1 MKMEGSM
8 SVRFKR
14 IKGKLIIFM
23 LFVMIA
29 YSLAGC
35 VKNQTDSPETGD
47 KKQEEALDNTQ
58 PKSPEEGKSDDSEN
72 LENNTAMGRYVETTV
87 DLSEY
92 CLNTLDFKKLSDGNI
107 VIGDSYNGKIV
118 SKDNGTIWEMQKEEW
133 FTDLKEKGGY
143 IMSIAFGAD
152 GTTGVLYVSHENQE
166 KTGEENQEDD
176 GLHTVGLIVKPD
188 KTQIPFNIPL
198 TEDEDFMRKI
208 WIADSGRVFVTTLK
222 ETIYEVKEDGSSEK
236 FLKVDGRP
244 ELINFQSNIMII
256 DGNFFEGLALYD
268 MEKKEY
274 VEDEVLNVFMN
285 ENYKDRSYD
294 TADCYEVYFFP
305 GEEGVIYIV
314 GSRGLHRHV
323 IGGSAVEQIVDGK
336 LSCLSNPSYLLKG
349 MSMLPDNEFLALFV
363 GGKLVRFTYDPNIPT
378 VPSEKLKVY
387 SLEENDT
394 LKQAITIYQSE
405 NPEVYLEYE
414 VGMSSESI
422 TRDDALKK
430 LNTRIMAGQGPDLLI
445 LDGMPVD
452 SYIEKGFLLD
462 ISGCLADMESKDKPF
477 ENIISAFKK
486 DGSVYV
492 IPCEIQIPLIEGK
505 EKYVSKA
512 DDLEGIADMME
523 EIRRDTPEAD
533 ILGICSEKGIMKLF
547 SMVSAP
553 EWKTEKGE
561 LDKEILRDF
570 LQQTK
575 RIYDAQMDGITQKAV
590 TDYESREQNLYA
602 YYGVKYEDSDYIL
615 MMNSLDI
622 VGEYSQVECG
632 TVNYRGDLTQ
642 IFSVS
647 RVKGFED
654 DTAVL
659 MNGHSKDVFL
669 PKTLIGI
676 NAASGETERAEDM
689 MKVLLGKDNQSS
701 LYKGLPVTEAG
712 LEELFTID
720 ESYISDEGIYSYI
733 GSSGIDGIEVNL
745 DVYWFTDEQ
754 KQLTQDWMKG
764 LNTAYVPDAI
774 LENAVYE
781 EGESYMKG
789 EQSLDEAVNAI
800 EQRVSIYMSE

>member
-268 MEKKEY
+268 MEKKSTW
-274 VEDEVLNVFMN
+274 
-285 ENYKDRSYD
+285 R
-294 TADCYEVYFFP
+294 
-305 GEEGVIYIV
+305 
-314 GSRGLHRHV
+314 
-323 IGGSAVEQIVDGK
+323 
-336 LSCLSNPSYLLKG
+336 
-349 MSMLPDNEFLALFV
+349 
-363 GGKLVRFTYDPNIPT
+363 
-378 VPSEKLKVY
+378 
-387 SLEENDT
+387 
-394 LKQAITIYQSE
+394 
-405 NPEVYLEYE
+405 
-414 VGMSSESI
+414 
-422 TRDDALKK
+422 
-430 LNTRIMAGQGPDLLI
+430 
-445 LDGMPVD
+445 
-452 SYIEKGFLLD
+452 
-462 ISGCLADMESKDKPF
+462 
-477 ENIISAFKK
+477 
-486 DGSVYV
+486 
-492 IPCEIQIPLIEGK
+492 
-505 EKYVSKA
+505 
-512 DDLEGIADMME
+512 
-523 EIRRDTPEAD
+523 
-533 ILGICSEKGIMKLF
+533 MK
-547 SMVSAP
+547 S
-553 EWKTEKGE
+553 
-561 LDKEILRDF
+561 
-570 LQQTK
+570 
-575 RIYDAQMDGITQKAV
+575 
-590 TDYESREQNLYA
+590 
-602 YYGVKYEDSDYIL
+602 
-615 MMNSLDI
+615 
-622 VGEYSQVECG
+622 
-632 TVNYRGDLTQ
+632 
-642 IFSVS
+642 
-647 RVKGFED
+647 
-654 DTAVL
+654 
-659 MNGHSKDVFL
+659 
-669 PKTLIGI
+669 
-676 NAASGETERAEDM
+676 
-689 MKVLLGKDNQSS
+689 
-701 LYKGLPVTEAG
+701 
-712 LEELFTID
+712 
-720 ESYISDEGIYSYI
+720 
-733 GSSGIDGIEVNL
+733 
-745 DVYWFTDEQ
+745 
-754 KQLTQDWMKG
+754 
-764 LNTAYVPDAI
+764 
-774 LENAVYE
+774 
-781 EGESYMKG
+781 
-789 EQSLDEAVNAI
+789 
-800 EQRVSIYMSE
+800 